1 MTKKSKKLETTL
13 VKLGE
18 VNARLVASNAYLLRF
33 YDETKARQEREIA
46 DQRTTIRVLSRM
58 LNGEVSDEQK

>member
-13 VKLGE
+13 VKLGV
-18 VNARLVASNAYLLRF
+18 VNAKLKADYENLLRF
-33 YDETKARQEREIA
+33 HDEVKARQEREIA

-58 LNGEVSDEQK
+58 LNGEVSDEK